1 MKSRFFG
8 RIIIMLLAA
17 WCWGAVAQAAPPPQP
32 IKLAINAPRGSVET
46 AKWTALVKQ
55 LSAKV
60 GKDILIMSYPPA
72 KIGDAVANGEVD
84 FALVNPVSAVIVNV
98 KYNARPLVTMKAQ
111 GTPYFAGVII
121 ASQRSGIT
129 KIADLKGKKVMG
141 YQIGTSAGGY
151 VFQAYHLLQK
161 GINPQKDFAL
171 FKEARRQDE
180 IPLEV
185 ELGLMDAGLV
195 RSGVLESMAKEGLI
209 DLSKIVVLD
218 QKRDELPQLHSTDLY
233 PEWFLMAGENTD
245 AELADKLKAAAL
257 SVKAKDP
264 AAKEAGIDGF
274 VEAISLDGLKKAL
287 KALKLA
293 PYENEP

>member
-121 ASQRSGIT
+121 ARDRKS
-129 KIADLKGKKVMG
+129 
-141 YQIGTSAGGY
+141 
-151 VFQAYHLLQK
+151 
-161 GINPQKDFAL
+161 
-171 FKEARRQDE
+171 
-180 IPLEV
+180 
-185 ELGLMDAGLV
+185 
-195 RSGVLESMAKEGLI
+195 
-209 DLSKIVVLD
+209 VV
-218 QKRDELPQLHSTDLY
+218 
-233 PEWFLMAGENTD
+233 
-245 AELADKLKAAAL
+245 
-257 SVKAKDP
+257 
-264 AAKEAGIDGF
+264 
-274 VEAISLDGLKKAL
+274 
-287 KALKLA
+287 
-293 PYENEP
+293 